1 MQKTVISA
9 GNKDKYMAT
18 AREYVA
24 YQKHKVGHTALNN
37 EKATTIHNSISHMRT
52 PAPRLY

>member
-1 MQKTVISA
+1 MQKTMISS
-9 GNKDKYMAT
+9 GNKAQYMAT
-18 AREYVA
+18 VREYA
-24 YQKHKVGHTALNN
+24 ACQKNKAGHIAPNA